1 MKRSC
6 ILFAV
11 TAVAVCLVSVSARA
25 QMRPEYTEV
34 WEPKPA
40 VVTPGDR
47 ALLGAPS
54 DAIVLFDGGN
64 LDAWVS
70 AKDGGPAKW
79 PVKDGIL
86 TVDKLAGDIHTKE
99 TFGSYQLHIEWCVP
113 PMDEAF
119 AGQGRGNSGVYLQV
133 GHYELQILD
142 SYQHETYVNGQAG
155 SIYKQTAPLVNAM
168 LPPGQWNVYD
178 IIYNA
183 PLFNEDGT
191 FRLPPRVTVLHNGVV
206 IQNDT
211 VIYGNT
217 RFLGLPDV
225 TPHGDCRIGLQA
237 HGDKS
242 PAISFRNIWIR
253 RL

>member
-1 MKRSC
+1 MLDTLKKLAAAA
-6 ILFAV
+6 IALAAGTAGLF
-11 TAVAVCLVSVSARA
+11 A

-34 WEPKPA
+34 WEPQPA
-40 VVTPGDR
+40 EVTPGDPAR
-47 ALLGAPS
+47 GGAPS
-54 DAIVLFDGGN
+54 DAIILFDGSD
-64 LDAWVS
+64 LLAWVS
-70 AKDGGPAKW
+70 ASDGGPARW
-79 PVKDGIL
+79 DVRGGIL
-86 TVDKLAGDIHTKE
+86 TVNKAAGDIHTKE
-99 TFGSYQLHIEWCVP
+99 AFGSYQLHLEWCVP

-119 AGQGRGNSGVYLQV
+119 KGQDRGNSGVYLQV

-142 SYQHETYVNGQAG
+142 SYRQQTYVNGQAG
-155 SIYKQTAPLVNAM
+155 SVYKQTAPLVNAT

-183 PLFNEDGT
+183 PQFNEDGSY
-191 FRLPPRVTVLHNGVV
+191 RCPPRVTVLHNGVV

-217 RFLGLPDV
+217 RYLGLPDV
-225 TPHGDCRIGLQA
+225 AVHGDCRIGLQA
-237 HGDKS
+237 HGDRS